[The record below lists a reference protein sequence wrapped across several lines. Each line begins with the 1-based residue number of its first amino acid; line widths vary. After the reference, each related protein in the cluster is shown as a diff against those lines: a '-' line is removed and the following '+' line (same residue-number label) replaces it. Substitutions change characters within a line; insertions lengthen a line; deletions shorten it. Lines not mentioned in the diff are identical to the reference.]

1 MTGVGGLSHVTLL
14 CSPAQLAS
22 VEDFYTQVIGLTSGA
37 RPSFEFPG
45 TWLYAG
51 DEPII
56 HLAAVL
62 QDAASAS
69 TAASSSRSAVPGG
82 GALSRGPID
91 HIAFRVNGAVSA
103 SREQLN
109 RQCIPFTEAPVPGF
123 PLYQLFLNDPLGV
136 KIELN
141 FELRHARS
149 T

>member
-1 MTGVGGLSHVTLL
+1 MLSVAGVAHVTLL

-22 VEDFYTQVIGLTSGA
+22 VEDFYKQVIGLTSGA

-45 TWLYAG
+45 VWLYAG
-51 DEPII
+51 GEPII

-69 TAASSSRSAVPGG
+69 AATASSRSAMPG
-82 GALSRGPID
+82 GALPTGPID
-91 HIAFRVNGAVSA
+91 HVALRANGTVTA

-109 RQCIPFTEAPVPGF
+109 RQGIPFTEAPVPDF
-123 PLYQLFLNDPLGV
+123 PLYQIFLNDPLGV

-141 FELRHARS
+141 FELAP
-149 T
+149 

>member
-22 VEDFYTQVIGLTSGA
+22 VEVFYTQVIGLTSGA
-37 RPSFEFPG
+37 RPSFEFSG

-82 GALSRGPID
+82 ALSTGPID
-91 HIAFRVNGAVSA
+91 HVAFRVNGTVSA

-141 FELRHARS
+141 FELAP
-149 T
+149 